1 MNVEQ
6 LMEQVEKRQSGQ
18 SNERYARNFGI
29 SGTTLFRWYKGDR
42 KPDLVSIRN
51 MAKFY
56 QMQGDT
62 EMVKYL
68 ADYALFGDAS
78 S

>member
-1 MNVEQ
+1 VEQ
-6 LMEQVEKRQSGQ
+6 LMEQVEKRQGGQ
-18 SNERYARNFGI
+18 SNERYASNFGI
-29 SGTTLFRWYKGDR
+29 SGATLFRWYKGNR
-42 KPDLVSIRN
+42 KPDLDSIRN

-62 EMVKYL
+62 EMIKFL
-68 ADYALFGDAS
+68 ADYALFGDTS